1 MTSTA
6 SEPRATTA
14 AASPLPTA
22 ASSPAESPSP
32 GVTAAGRARATAES
46 WPDLITDLI
55 AGQALTAGRTAW
67 AMEQIMGGLATPS
80 QIAGFVVALRAKGE
94 TAQEIGGLVRTM
106 LGFAEP
112 LTLSEELRAAAVDT
126 CGTGG
131 DRSNTV
137 NLSTMAAIV
146 AAGAGVTVVK
156 HGNRAASSASGSADV
171 LAELGIVIDL
181 PPAGVEA
188 CLAAAGIAFCFAPVF
203 HPAMRHV
210 GATRKELG
218 VQTAF
223 NILGPLANPARPG
236 AQTIGV
242 ADARLA
248 PVVADVLAERGT
260 RGLVFRGDD
269 GLDELT
275 TATTSTVWVVQ
286 APDPTS
292 SRTPGSTAG
301 SVAGSASEA
310 AAVRRS
316 RVRSE
321 HFDPRDLGLAPP
333 DTTALRG
340 ADAAYNAS
348 VARAVLRGE
357 TGPVRDAVL
366 LAAAATLVAVDG
378 PTDAPVAE
386 QIAAQLGRATE
397 AVDSG
402 AAAAA
407 LSRWAEASQLAATAR
422 GLSGSV

>member
-1 MTSTA
+1 MTSTSA
-6 SEPRATTA
+6 PRQ
-14 AASPLPTA
+14 
-22 ASSPAESPSP
+22 
-32 GVTAAGRARATAES
+32 TAAGTEATGRGAIGRGATGSGRRAAQS
-46 WPDLITDLI
+46 WPDLISLLISGEPLTTD
-55 AGQALTAGRTAW
+55 QTAW
-67 AMEQIMGGLATPS
+67 AMEQIMGGLATPA
-80 QIAGFVVALRAKGE
+80 QIAGFIIALRAKGE
-94 TAQEIGGLVRTM
+94 TAQEIGGLVRAM
-106 LGFAEP
+106 LGVGEA
-112 LTLSEELRAAAVDT
+112 LTLSDELRAGAVDT

-171 LAELGIVIDL
+171 LSELGVVIDL

-188 CLAAAGIAFCFAPVF
+188 CLSSAGIAFCFAQVF

-248 PVVADVLAERGT
+248 PIVADVLADRGT

-275 TATTSTVWVVQ
+275 TAMPSTVWVVT
-286 APDPTS
+286 AP
-292 SRTPGSTAG
+292 PGGQERAQ
-301 SVAGSASEA
+301 
-310 AAVRRS
+310 VRRD
-316 RVRSE
+316 R
-321 HFDPRDLGLAPP
+321 FDPRDLGIAPP
-333 DTTALRG
+333 DATALRG
-340 ADAAYNAS
+340 ADAAYNAQ
-348 VARAVLRGE
+348 VVRTILAGE

-366 LAAAATLVAVDG
+366 LATAAALVAAAG
-378 PTDAPVAE
+378 PTEAPVTE
-386 QIAAQLGRATE
+386 QIEAQLGRA
-397 AVDSG
+397 AAAIDSG
-402 AAAAA
+402 AAAEA
-407 LSRWAEASQLAATAR
+407 LRRWAEASQTAAKAR
-422 GLSGSV
+422 G